1 MSSPNLVTNLL
12 DRRDGQRGR
21 CHRHYCSTTQMSTS
35 NILID
40 RTVNWLLV
48 CYMILFM
55 GAFSKNSIVC
65 LGLLKHSPV
74 KHDEYSTVF
83 LDKPTQ
89 GLAGRISVPTRERHK
104 GGIERFGRFGRPRLH
119 PPPRP
124 QSELRPLSIRRYRRY
139 SLPSTGTQL
148 AVGTV
153 DRDSGWCLLLLL
165 LGDERL
171 E

>member
-1 MSSPNLVTNLL
+1 MLSPNLVTNLL
-12 DRRDGQRGR
+12 DRHDGQRGR

-55 GAFSKNSIVC
+55 GAFSENSIVC

-74 KHDEYSTVF
+74 KHDEYSTIF

-89 GLAGRISVPTRERHK
+89 GLADRVSVPRANATKAALSALVGSGGHACIRRHDRKVSFGLCRSVGIGDTVFRARERSL
-104 GGIERFGRFGRPRLH
+104 RLVLLIVT
-119 PPPRP
+119 P
-124 QSELRPLSIRRYRRY
+124 
-139 SLPSTGTQL
+139 
-148 AVGTV
+148 VGA
-153 DRDSGWCLLLLL
+153 CFYCC
-165 LGDERL
+165 
-171 E
+171 